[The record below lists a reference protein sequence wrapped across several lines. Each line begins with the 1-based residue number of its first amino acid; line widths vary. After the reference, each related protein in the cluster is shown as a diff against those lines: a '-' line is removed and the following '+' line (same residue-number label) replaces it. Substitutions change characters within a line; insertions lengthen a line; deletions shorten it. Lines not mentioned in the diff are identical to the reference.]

1 LKVQRYNLSGGGEQI
16 LFKIL
21 VLPIGNI
28 QGKMLE
34 DVCRALKEVYKA
46 ICKIHSESLPV
57 PKEAYVPERKQ
68 YLASYFVS
76 IAEEYAKKLDFTRVI
91 AITDVNLFVPGLNF
105 VFGQANLHGRGAV
118 VSFFM
123 LRPEVYGDPPN
134 MELLSERVVKT
145 VIHEIG
151 HTLGLGHCSNPRCV
165 MKFSNHVGETDFKT
179 KRFCLACRK
188 KIEHVL
194 KQYMNY

>member
-1 LKVQRYNLSGGGEQI
+1 MLKDACS
-16 LFKIL
+16 
-21 VLPIGNI
+21 
-28 QGKMLE
+28 
-34 DVCRALKEVYKA
+34 ALKEVYKA
-46 ICKIHSESLPV
+46 TCEIYSEILPV
-57 PKEAYVPERKQ
+57 PMKAHVPERKQ

-76 IAEEYAKKLDFTRVI
+76 MAEEYAKKLNFIRAV

-123 LRPEVYGDPPN
+123 LRPEVYGEPPN

-151 HTLGLGHCSNPRCV
+151 HTLGLGHCSDPRCV

-179 KRFCLACRK
+179 KNFCLVCGK
-188 KIEHVL
+188 KIERVL
-194 KQYMNY
+194 KQYI